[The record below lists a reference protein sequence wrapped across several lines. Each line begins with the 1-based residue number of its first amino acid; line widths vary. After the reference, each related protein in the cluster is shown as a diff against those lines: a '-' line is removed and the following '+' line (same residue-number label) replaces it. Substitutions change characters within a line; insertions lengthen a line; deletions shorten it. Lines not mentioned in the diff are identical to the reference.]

1 MKIKKILSGLV
12 AGALAMSTLAGVS
25 SFSASADSNPET
37 PIIPALNGLVKC
49 QLRKSA
55 EGTGKDVRF
64 LAVVKESDVLYGAS
78 AEWTIEAATADAPD
92 DFQEVEIQELTDKAY
107 KSVIANGVK
116 VNANDVAKEIWN
128 WSADTEYCFILS
140 QPVGSFDDGDKV
152 LGSIWVLNFSTSLD
166 REVTIGATTSSSKPD
181 SSSEVE
187 ESSSEVEESSSEAEE
202 SSSTAE
208 PSGEEVIWEGSED
221 LGAWKNDVELGV
233 AGIPNAKENGILTIE
248 YEATGAAQIQVINK
262 LGEDF
267 TWTPMETADGAEY
280 FDTTGGKLQIKLTA
294 AQAEALAASKAIF
307 LKGTGAVVTKM
318 IYTAPGGNAGQTEVI
333 WEGEEDLN
341 AWKTDVN
348 LGVAGIPTAEENG
361 ILTIEYTATGA
372 AQIQVI
378 NKLGADWTWT
388 PMQTADGAEYFD
400 TTGGKL
406 QIKLTAQQAAE
417 LAAGKEMHVKGT
429 GAVITKITYTT
440 PGGNAGQTEVI
451 WTGEEDLGAWKNDVE
466 LGVAGIPMAEENGI
480 LTIKYTSTGDA
491 QIQVI
496 NKLGDAWTWTPMETA
511 DGEEYFDTTGGELQI
526 KLTAAQA
533 AALASSKAMYLKGQN
548 AVVTEITYTTP
559 GSKPSDSSSEAEDS
573 SAVVEDSSTVV
584 EDSSSTSEQPS
595 TEEVLWEGEEDLGA
609 WKNDVELGV
618 AGIPT
623 AVENGILTIEY
634 TATGAAQIQVINKIG
649 ADWTWTPM
657 ETAEGAE
664 YFDTTGGKL
673 QIKLTAA
680 QAAALAESKSIF
692 LKGTGAVVT
701 KMTYTAPGG
710 DAGKTEVIWEG
721 EEDLNAWKTDVNL
734 GVAGIPLAEE
744 GGILAIEYTGTGAAQ
759 IQVINK
765 LGANWTWTP
774 MQTADGAEY
783 FDTTGGKLQIKLT
796 AAQAADLAAGKEM
809 HIKGTGAVITK
820 ITYTTPGGNAGVTE
834 TIWEGEE
841 DLNAWKADV
850 NLGVAGIPMAEEGG
864 ILTVEYTGTGA
875 AQIQIINKLGADWT
889 WTPMLTAEGDDFFD
903 TTGGK
908 LQIKLTAQQAEELAA
923 GKEMHVKGTGAVI
936 TKLTYTSK

>member
-25 SFSASADSNPET
+25 SFSASADSDPET
-37 PIIPALNGLVKC
+37 PVIPALNGLVKC

-166 REVTIGATTSSSKPD
+166 REVTIGAATPSSKPD

-187 ESSSEVEESSSEAEE
+187 ESSSEVEESSSTSEQ
-202 SSSTAE
+202 
-208 PSGEEVIWEGSED
+208 PSGEGVIWEGSED

-248 YEATGAAQIQVINK
+248 YEATGAAQIQIINK

-294 AQAEALAASKAIF
+294 KQAAELAESKGIF

-318 IYTAPGGNAGQTEVI
+318 VYTEPGADAGKTEVI

-341 AWKTDVN
+341 AWKKDVN
-348 LGVAGIPTAEENG
+348 LGVTGIPTAEEGG
-361 ILTIEYTATGA
+361 ILTVEYTGTGA
-372 AQIQVI
+372 AQIQII
-378 NKLGADWTWT
+378 NKLGADWAWT
-388 PMQTADGAEYFD
+388 PMQTADGNEYFD

-533 AALASSKAMYLKGQN
+533 AALASSKAIYLKGQN

-559 GSKPSDSSSEAEDS
+559 GSKPSDSSSEAEES
-573 SAVVEDSSTVV
+573 STVVEDSSTVV

-649 ADWTWTPM
+649 ADFTWTPM
-657 ETAEGAE
+657 ETADGAE

-673 QIKLTAA
+673 KIKLTAA
-680 QAAALAESKSIF
+680 QAEALASSKAIF

-701 KMTYTAPGG
+701 KLTYTAPGG

-765 LGANWTWTP
+765 IGADWAWTP
-774 MQTADGAEY
+774 MQTADGNEY
-783 FDTTGGKLQIKLT
+783 FDATGGKLQIKLT
-796 AAQAADLAAGKEM
+796 AAQAAELAAGKEM

-820 ITYTTPGGNAGVTE
+820 ITYTAPGGNAGTVE

-850 NLGVAGIPMAEEGG
+850 NLGVAGIPLAEEGG

-875 AQIQIINKLGADWT
+875 AQIQIINKLGADWA

-908 LQIKLTAQQAEELAA
+908 LQIKLTAQQAAELAA
-923 GKEMHVKGTGAVI
+923 GKEMHIKGTGAVI

>member
-1 MKIKKILSGLV
+1 MNRI
-12 AGALAMSTLAGVS
+12 
-25 SFSASADSNPET
+25 
-37 PIIPALNGLVKC
+37 
-49 QLRKSA
+49 
-55 EGTGKDVRF
+55 
-64 LAVVKESDVLYGAS
+64 
-78 AEWTIEAATADAPD
+78 
-92 DFQEVEIQELTDKAY
+92 
-107 KSVIANGVK
+107 
-116 VNANDVAKEIWN
+116 
-128 WSADTEYCFILS
+128 
-140 QPVGSFDDGDKV
+140 
-152 LGSIWVLNFSTSLD
+152 
-166 REVTIGATTSSSKPD
+166 VTIGAATPSSKPD

-187 ESSSEVEESSSEAEE
+187 ESSSEVEESSSTSEQ
-202 SSSTAE
+202 
-208 PSGEEVIWEGSED
+208 PSGEGVIWEGSED

-248 YEATGAAQIQVINK
+248 YEATGAAQIQIINK

-294 AQAEALAASKAIF
+294 KQAAELAESKGIF

-318 IYTAPGGNAGQTEVI
+318 VYTEPGADAGKTEVI

-341 AWKTDVN
+341 AWKKDVN
-348 LGVAGIPTAEENG
+348 LGVTGIPTAEEGG
-361 ILTIEYTATGA
+361 ILTVEYTGTGA
-372 AQIQVI
+372 AQIQII
-378 NKLGADWTWT
+378 NKLGADWAWT
-388 PMQTADGAEYFD
+388 PMQTADGNEYFD

-533 AALASSKAMYLKGQN
+533 AALASSKAIYLKGQN

-559 GSKPSDSSSEAEDS
+559 GSKPSDSSSEAEES
-573 SAVVEDSSTVV
+573 STVVEDSSTVV

-649 ADWTWTPM
+649 ADFTWTPM
-657 ETAEGAE
+657 ETADGAE

-673 QIKLTAA
+673 KIKLTAA
-680 QAAALAESKSIF
+680 QAEALASSKAIF

-701 KMTYTAPGG
+701 KLTYTAPGG

-765 LGANWTWTP
+765 IGADWAWTP
-774 MQTADGAEY
+774 MQTADGNEY
-783 FDTTGGKLQIKLT
+783 FDATGGKLQIKLT
-796 AAQAADLAAGKEM
+796 AAQAAELAAGKEM

-820 ITYTTPGGNAGVTE
+820 ITYTAPGGNAGTVE

-850 NLGVAGIPMAEEGG
+850 NLGVAGIPLAEEGG

-875 AQIQIINKLGADWT
+875 AQIQIINKLGADWA

-908 LQIKLTAQQAEELAA
+908 LQIKLTAQQAAELAA
-923 GKEMHVKGTGAVI
+923 GKEMHIKGTGAVI

>member
-1 MKIKKILSGLV
+1 
-12 AGALAMSTLAGVS
+12 
-25 SFSASADSNPET
+25 
-37 PIIPALNGLVKC
+37 
-49 QLRKSA
+49 
-55 EGTGKDVRF
+55 
-64 LAVVKESDVLYGAS
+64 
-78 AEWTIEAATADAPD
+78 
-92 DFQEVEIQELTDKAY
+92 
-107 KSVIANGVK
+107 
-116 VNANDVAKEIWN
+116 
-128 WSADTEYCFILS
+128 
-140 QPVGSFDDGDKV
+140 
-152 LGSIWVLNFSTSLD
+152 
-166 REVTIGATTSSSKPD
+166 
-181 SSSEVE
+181 
-187 ESSSEVEESSSEAEE
+187 
-202 SSSTAE
+202 
-208 PSGEEVIWEGSED
+208 
-221 LGAWKNDVELGV
+221 
-233 AGIPNAKENGILTIE
+233 
-248 YEATGAAQIQVINK
+248 
-262 LGEDF
+262 
-267 TWTPMETADGAEY
+267 
-280 FDTTGGKLQIKLTA
+280 
-294 AQAEALAASKAIF
+294 
-307 LKGTGAVVTKM
+307 
-318 IYTAPGGNAGQTEVI
+318 
-333 WEGEEDLN
+333 
-341 AWKTDVN
+341 
-348 LGVAGIPTAEENG
+348 
-361 ILTIEYTATGA
+361 
-372 AQIQVI
+372 
-378 NKLGADWTWT
+378 
-388 PMQTADGAEYFD
+388 MQTADGAEYFD

>member
-318 IYTAPGGNAGQTEVI
+318 IYTA
-333 WEGEEDLN
+333 
-341 AWKTDVN
+341 
-348 LGVAGIPTAEENG
+348 
-361 ILTIEYTATGA
+361 
-372 AQIQVI
+372 
-378 NKLGADWTWT
+378 
-388 PMQTADGAEYFD
+388 
-400 TTGGKL
+400 
-406 QIKLTAQQAAE
+406 
-417 LAAGKEMHVKGT
+417 
-429 GAVITKITYTT
+429 